1 MKIEQFIEEFNKSQS
16 KETYVKKHVIN
27 TYVPFENKIALANNI
42 VKKTMF
48 ADNGDLVRNTPAIY
62 MNYILA
68 LIKLYTD
75 IEINDN
81 ETLSAFNL
89 IEQYEVNPL
98 LISAIGAD
106 AGSLDTVIRMVIND
120 TIDNHSDLVNF
131 MTIKE
136 DNLKLL
142 LDKAEAALK
151 SLPQKS

>member
-1 MKIEQFIEEFNKSQS
+1 MNIEQFIEEYNKSQS
-16 KETYVKKHVIN
+16 KETYVKKHVIS

-62 MNYILA
+62 MNYMLA

-98 LISAIGAD
+98 LVSAIGSD
-106 AGSLDTVIRMVIND
+106 ASSLDTVIKMVIND

>member
-1 MKIEQFIEEFNKSQS
+1 MKIEEFIEEFNKSQN
-16 KETYVKKHVIN
+16 KENYVKKHVIS

-62 MNYILA
+62 MNYMLA
-68 LIKLYTD
+68 LIKLYMD
-75 IEINDN
+75 IEVNDN

-98 LISAIGAD
+98 LISAIGSD
-106 AGSLDTVIRMVIND
+106 ASSLDTVIKMVIND